1 MKPKLGLTIAT
12 MAMIAASAFAA
23 DVKSGLQVGES
34 TSAFDVVDI
43 TGPNKGKQLC
53 YV

>member
-1 MKPKLGLTIAT
+1 MKIGLAV
-12 MAMIAASAFAA
+12 AAAAVLAVSAFAA
-23 DVKSGLQVGES
+23 DVKSGLQVGER
-34 TSAFDVVDI
+34 TSAFDVVDV